1 MKQRILTYWIITFVS
16 LTICNLGCNS
26 YNNTKSEVYRQLET
40 IDSLF
45 SANNDSLAS
54 AYLEKITQ
62 PTDSTDDLAFY
73 NYLIARMNCRKSKDI
88 DPMLL
93 DYSISVFENKCD
105 TLKLCYA
112 YTYKA
117 SSLLNKENKDSAR
130 FYNNKAE
137 ALLDNIDDYILK
149 CNVYIIGYEIGL
161 YYYDGGYCIHYA
173 LKALEQAE
181 QHNDRKR
188 IAYASHILAMCYNEQ
203 GNIDEAE
210 KYVNKCVNY
219 IDCFEPKGQAAV
231 YSHLGEIAEQKEQVL
246 LAEQY
251 YIKSA
256 SIDYYYASYTNLTK
270 LYFRQG
276 KIADAEKY
284 YQQSVIPKAY
294 NTNAEIMQMYADA
307 LKDKGNL
314 HQAVNIYKG
323 ALAQKDSLIAEIGF
337 KNEELEAKNAEKKVV
352 NEIITK
358 PNYFPFIIALIVFV
372 LLTSLFIWFYINK
385 LKAKTKYVKSD
396 IAKKDADIE
405 RLSEENTLL
414 NSKINHF
421 QSLIDI
427 QKSEF
432 EKIYCV
438 GHKLY
443 TDIISGRSIA
453 SWSSDE
459 EKTFVEYYKIA
470 DFKFVHNLEEEYNN
484 LSDHYK
490 VILILEKLVEN
501 RQERLDIL
509 GIAASSYRSAKSRI
523 EALKC
528 KDL

>member
-1 MKQRILTYWIITFVS
+1 M
-16 LTICNLGCNS
+16 GCFK
-26 YNNTKSEVYRQLET
+26 NNDTKSVVYSRLET
-40 IDSLF
+40 VDSLF
-45 SANNDSLAS
+45 HTNNDSLAAAVLS
-54 AYLEKITQ
+54 KIPQ
-62 PTDSTDDLAFY
+62 PLDSTYELAY
-73 NYLIARMNCRKSKDI
+73 YLFLTAKKSCRLCDTIPSYI
-88 DPMLL
+88 L
-93 DYSISVFENKCD
+93 DYPISVFENNCD

-112 YTYKA
+112 YCYKA
-117 SSLLNKENKDSAR
+117 FFLLNLGDKEGAR
-130 FYNNKAE
+130 LYNNKAE
-137 ALLDNIDDYILK
+137 ALLGNLDDYTLK
-149 CNVYIIGYEIGL
+149 CNVYTVGYKIGL
-161 YYYDGGYCIHYA
+161 FYYDGGYCIHYA

-231 YSHLGEIAEQKEQVL
+231 YSHLGEIAEQKGQVL

-284 YQQSVIPKAY
+284 YKQSVIPKAY

-314 HQAVNIYKG
+314 HQAVDIYKG

-414 NSKINHF
+414 NAKINHF

-501 RQERLDIL
+501 RQKRLDIL

-528 KDL
+528 KDF